1 MSLLKEYAKVLNE
14 FALNRSWAPD
24 WGNQQGVTSNR
35 AAAFHKAIRPPNPC
49 FILFHPWLKLVAF
62 GI

>member
-14 FALNRSWAPD
+14 FALNRSCPARL
-24 WGNQQGVTSNR
+24 GTQQGVTCNC
-35 AAAFHKAIRPPNPC
+35 ATAFHKNIRPPNP
-49 FILFHPWLKLVAF
+49 FHPWLKLVAF